1 MSHPSSARWPT
12 VFSAAVALATVAMSG
27 TAALAQPGSM
37 PRAEGLGTAGRPAAA
52 SVTLGYQSA
61 FEGYR
66 PFVDEQ
72 AVAWKAANETVH
84 RRGGWQ
90 APAREGTGP
99 DASASA
105 SSTADP
111 APIGVSPGHVMSM
124 PAMSGMPGTPAT
136 KDRP

>member
-37 PRAEGLGTAGRPAAA
+37 PGAEGPGVAGRPAAA

-90 APAREGTGP
+90 APSICTGTSSSSREP
-99 DASASA
+99 
-105 SSTADP
+105 TA
-111 APIGVSPGHVMSM
+111 GRRRSRRVN
-124 PAMSGMPGTPAT
+124 T
-136 KDRP
+136 K